1 MENQKSKFK
10 NTNNNSEN
18 IKNKVS
24 NRKKNNLESSVVDY
38 VSGDST
44 PSSSG
49 HKFKD
54 NIKHNN

>member
-1 MENQKSKFK
+1 MENQKSESK
-10 NTNNNSEN
+10 NSNNNMKS
-18 IKNKVS
+18 KKDKVS
-24 NRKKNNLESSVVDY
+24 NRKMNNLKSSVVDY